1 MYTEGYQDC
10 LAYIDAYW
18 DQIIRK
24 PARRKIDH
32 HVVSIPYT
40 YFVPNNKKFSYIYYW
55 DSYFMFRG
63 LIGTKREWLIRD
75 MVKNFTYLFKK
86 YQIIP
91 NFNAPA
97 SMGRS
102 QPPFFTSMI
111 LDAMSIPPHIRGHR
125 AKLDKLLPRIN
136 KLIMENW
143 TRHAIATAKKEYF
156 HVWIDPYTF
165 YNHRVEGYTLARYG
179 DRDVGY
185 AHSSE
190 LESGWDFTSRFYN
203 RCNEFFPIDLNVLL
217 HKYEDDF
224 SFVSSLL
231 HDEEDALFWKR
242 KAVERQQEVQK
253 LMWNEEKGFFF
264 DYNYLYQRQS
274 NFLSLAGFVP
284 LWGGIAT
291 EEQAKKVREK
301 LPLFETDHGLTITA
315 KESLAPPL
323 DLSSIPEQYRVGI
336 EEILKPKQWD
346 YPHIWPPVEYLAVV
360 GLLRYGFVDDA
371 KRIMQKSLAMQAQV
385 FRKHHAFFEKIDGVT
400 GKRAGD
406 FHYEN
411 QPGFGWTSA
420 VFFRYVKILD
430 FLEEG
435 NEPFLP
441 SQASPPFTL
450 AFPT

>member
-1 MYTEGYQDC
+1 MYSEIYQDC

-24 PARRKIDH
+24 PTRRTINH
-32 HVVSIPYT
+32 HIVTIPYS
-40 YFVPNNKKFSYIYYW
+40 YFVPNTKKFSYIYYW

-75 MVKNFTYLFKK
+75 MVKNFTYLFEK

-102 QPPFFTSMI
+102 QPPFFSSMI

-125 AKLDKLLPRIN
+125 AKLDKLLPHIN
-136 KLIMENW
+136 KIIMENW
-143 TRHAIATAKKEYF
+143 TRHAIATAKKEYLY
-156 HVWIDPYTF
+156 VWLDPDNL
-165 YNHRVEGYTLARYG
+165 YNHRVEGESLARYG

-203 RCNEFFPIDLNVLL
+203 RCNEFFPVDLNVLL

-224 SFVSSLL
+224 SFVSALL
-231 HDEEDALFWKR
+231 RDEEDALFWR
-242 KAVERQQEVQK
+242 KKAIERQLEIEK
-253 LMWNEEKGFFF
+253 LMWNEKAGFFF
-264 DYNYLYQRQS
+264 DYNYLHKRQS
-274 NFLSLAGFVP
+274 KFYSLAGFVP
-284 LWGGIAT
+284 LWGAVAT
-291 EEQAKKVREK
+291 HKQADKAREK
-301 LPLFETDHGLTITA
+301 LPLFETEYGLTITA
-315 KESLAPPL
+315 KDSLAPHL
-323 DLSSIPEQYRVGI
+323 DLSNIPIQYRVSI

-346 YPHIWPPVEYLAVV
+346 YPHIWPPVEYLTIV
-360 GLLRYGFVDDA
+360 GLLRYGFVEDA
-371 KRIMQKSLAMQAQV
+371 KRIMQKSLKTQAKA
-385 FRKHHAFFEKIDGVT
+385 FRKYGMFFEKINGET
-400 GKRAGD
+400 GDRAGD

-411 QPGFGWTSA
+411 QGGFGWTNA
-420 VFFRYVKILD
+420 VFFRYTKILD
-430 FLEEG
+430 FLESG
-435 NEPFLP
+435 NEPFLGQQ
-441 SQASPPFTL
+441 STPPFAL